1 MNLSPKTP
9 NQIFCVIEFFCK
21 AEKFNIY
28 FNKYKII
35 FRGKRG
41 KPWKFAKNISLYWS
55 FLSISS
61 KVCLKLKTNLLS
73 DWMLVQGSKE
83 LNLVKKIQNH
93 FSGNASLNL
102 KLSKI
107 FFPLLKLA
115 VKLILSLWK
124 VWANCYYCFLYFWML
139 NIQPLNMQLQIIAP
153 PPINLPKKVCTP
165 WKAFFWKR
173 VSAHVRGGVT
183 VKTHYFA
190 MISIFQENK

>member
-102 KLSKI
+102 KFSKI

-124 VWANCYYCFLYFWML
+124 VSANCYYCFLYFL
-139 NIQPLNMQLQIIAP
+139 NVEHSTVEYATGDYSSSTHKFAEKGLP
-153 PPINLPKKVCTP
+153 PMKS
-165 WKAFFWKR
+165 FFLEKSLSTR
-173 VSAHVRGGVT
+173 
-183 VKTHYFA
+183 
-190 MISIFQENK
+190 